1 MSEMTLFKSNA
12 STLALLQGLD
22 DDLTTKIA
30 GASGSRRISI
40 EGNVFREYIGGKEVR
55 VSDDRAMQVVVINA
69 APVGRTFYAGTYI
82 KGQKMKPTCWSA
94 DTQSPD
100 AAVPVEQRQ
109 ANFCKDCKQNIKGSA
124 AQGEGRACRFSQR
137 MAVALA
143 SDNGID
149 DNIYQ
154 ISLPATS
161 VFGDA
166 DGQKMPL
173 QAYGRYLKANNTH
186 VISVVT
192 EMRFDPNGQMKL
204 VFKPIRALAEAELRQ
219 VIALRDHPD
228 TKKAITFT
236 VSQMDA
242 DEKPAAVPAP
252 TPAPIRAAK
261 PVVEEVEVIEEPKKV
276 VKKATPAAE
285 PAPKADLA
293 DIVGDWD
300 D

>member
-1 MSEMTLFKSNA
+1 
-12 STLALLQGLD
+12 
-22 DDLTTKIA
+22 
-30 GASGSRRISI
+30 
-40 EGNVFREYIGGKEVR
+40 
-55 VSDDRAMQVVVINA
+55 
-69 APVGRTFYAGTYI
+69 
-82 KGQKMKPTCWSA
+82 
-94 DTQSPD
+94 
-100 AAVPVEQRQ
+100 
-109 ANFCKDCKQNIKGSA
+109 
-124 AQGEGRACRFSQR
+124 
-137 MAVALA
+137 
-143 SDNGID
+143 
-149 DNIYQ
+149 
-154 ISLPATS
+154 
-161 VFGDA
+161 
-166 DGQKMPL
+166 
-173 QAYGRYLKANNTH
+173 
-186 VISVVT
+186 
-192 EMRFDPNGQMKL
+192 MRFDPNGQMKL